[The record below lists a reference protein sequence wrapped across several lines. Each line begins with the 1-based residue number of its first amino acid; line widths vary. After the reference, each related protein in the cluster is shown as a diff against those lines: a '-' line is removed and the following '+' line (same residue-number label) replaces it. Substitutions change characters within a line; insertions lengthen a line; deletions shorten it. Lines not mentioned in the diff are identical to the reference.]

1 MIHWLEHYR
10 VRLALHE
17 LRPGAGRALLL
28 LHALAA
34 RAPERVPPELS
45 AWPGPVYALDFTGHG
60 ASTVPKGGGYT
71 CELLISDADHALA
84 KLGSAT
90 VAGRGLGAY
99 VALLTAGS
107 RPKQVRGA
115 ILLDGPGLAGGSA
128 IPGTPQIHTPDPDA
142 VSPPDPLALIELG
155 TDVRPPDYA
164 TAYARQATHLS
175 DLDSP
180 IYVCASERPQWL
192 RAVVEE
198 PGVQE
203 SSLEDALAACAKET
217 IRAGCVALLAP

>member
-1 MIHWLEHYR
+1 VIHWLEHYR

-90 VAGRGLGAY
+90 VVGRGLGAY
-99 VALLTAGS
+99 VALLSAGS

-115 ILLDGPGLAGGSA
+115 ILLDGPGLAGAAPFPGRRRSIRRTPTPCRPR
-128 IPGTPQIHTPDPDA
+128 IPWP
-142 VSPPDPLALIELG
+142 
-155 TDVRPPDYA
+155 
-164 TAYARQATHLS
+164 
-175 DLDSP
+175 
-180 IYVCASERPQWL
+180 
-192 RAVVEE
+192 
-198 PGVQE
+198 
-203 SSLEDALAACAKET
+203 
-217 IRAGCVALLAP
+217 